1 MNGTPVSL
9 STPIIRPAFPEDADG
24 IFQLIH
30 ELAVYEKA
38 PQEVI
43 NTAEAIRLHGWGAI
57 PLFHC
62 WVACIENTIVGMA
75 LCYVRY
81 STWKGPVLYLEDIV
95 VNEAHRGKGIGKEL
109 FAACVQF
116 GRENNYPRMTWQVL
130 DWNEPAIRFYEKY
143 GAKFDAEWLNCSI
156 DLHEPLA

>member
-1 MNGTPVSL
+1 MNGTTVSN
-9 STPIIRPAFPEDADG
+9 SNAIIRPASSEDADA
-24 IFQLIH
+24 IFKLIH

-43 NTAEAIRLHGWGAI
+43 NSADAIRQHGFGNL

-62 WVACIENTIVGMA
+62 WVASIDDSIVGMA
-75 LCYVRY
+75 LCYIRY

-95 VNEAHRGKGIGKEL
+95 VNESYRGEGIGKDL
-109 FAACVQF
+109 FEACVQF

-156 DLHEPLA
+156 DLS